1 MSDNL
6 KLNVESMDKNH
17 DEYLELLSSIKSCKD
32 DEFMPMFEKMIEHT
46 KEHFKFEEDL
56 MDKYSFAS
64 KQEHLDEHANMIGE
78 MEYFYEKSKR
88 IRAFGKSY
96 IDDYAYEKFKRHIL
110 NIDSQLAMFLK
121 DKDI

>member
-6 KLNVESMDKNH
+6 QLNLEPMDKNH
-17 DEYLELLSSIKSCKD
+17 NEYLELLASIKSCSD
-32 DEFMPMFEKMIEHT
+32 DEFMSLFALMIEHT

-56 MDKYSFAS
+56 MDKYGFAS
-64 KQEHLDEHANMIGE
+64 KQEHLDEHANMLGE
-78 MEYFYEKSKR
+78 MEYFYEKSKKMK
-88 IRAFGKSY
+88 AFGKSY
-96 IDDYAYEKFKRHIL
+96 INDYAYEKFKRHIL